1 MIHPTAIVHP
11 KAELD
16 EGVEIGPYSIIAEN
30 VKIGKDTK
38 INSHVTIEN
47 FTQIGERCQ
56 IYQFVSIGTPPQDL
70 KFKGEKSD
78 LIIGDDNTI
87 REFVTIN
94 RASSHGGGVTTLGN
108 NNFLMAYCHIAH
120 DCKIGSNIIMANAAT
135 LAGHIEI
142 EDFAIIGGLVA
153 IHQFVRVGAYS
164 IIGGASA
171 VSKNVPPYVM
181 AVGNRARLFGLN
193 ITGLKR
199 NNFPEATINNLKK
212 AYKIIFRSGMT
223 LNNALEKVK
232 RELPDSE
239 EVNNLVGF
247 IQKSERGI
255 CR

>member
-1 MIHPTAIVHP
+1 
-11 KAELD
+11 
-16 EGVEIGPYSIIAEN
+16 
-30 VKIGKDTK
+30 
-38 INSHVTIEN
+38 
-47 FTQIGERCQ
+47 
-56 IYQFVSIGTPPQDL
+56 
-70 KFKGEKSD
+70 
-78 LIIGDDNTI
+78 
-87 REFVTIN
+87 
-94 RASSHGGGVTTLGN
+94 
-108 NNFLMAYCHIAH
+108 
-120 DCKIGSNIIMANAAT
+120 MANAAT

-232 RELPDSE
+232 LELPDSE
-239 EVNNLVGF
+239 EVNSLVGF

>member
-30 VKIGKDTK
+30 VKIGKDT
-38 INSHVTIEN
+38 NVSSHVTIEK
-47 FTQIGERCQ
+47 FTQIGERCH

-94 RASSHGGGVTTLGN
+94 RAASHGGGVPTLGN

-232 RELPDSE
+232 LELPDSE
-239 EVNNLVGF
+239 EVNSLVGF